1 MHEWLRIKMNTTS
14 QSYLPMW
21 FQYVKTPHLFI
32 VPKWNKC
39 LNWTFIA
46 FYWEI
51 YLISW
56 KKKERINEHRPGF
69 KLQHAHFFFTP
80 FTTRRISVCAE
91 YIWYTDHRFSLW
103 SKVFFCFPDWV
114 LAWTAPDCFIFITYK
129 LINGI

>member
-56 KKKERINEHRPGF
+56 KKKKESTN
-69 KLQHAHFFFTP
+69 
-80 FTTRRISVCAE
+80 
-91 YIWYTDHRFSLW
+91 TDPALNYNTHIFFSLR
-103 SKVFFCFPDWV
+103 SRPEEFPFVQSTFDTPITDSHCGQKCFFVFLIGFWLEQPQIV
-114 LAWTAPDCFIFITYK
+114 LFSLRTNW
-129 LINGI
+129 